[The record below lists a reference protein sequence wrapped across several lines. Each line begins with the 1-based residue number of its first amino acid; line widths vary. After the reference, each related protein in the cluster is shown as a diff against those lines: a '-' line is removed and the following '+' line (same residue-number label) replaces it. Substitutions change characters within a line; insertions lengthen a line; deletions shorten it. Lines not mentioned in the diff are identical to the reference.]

1 MERFGVS
8 GRVGEQLGLGAL
20 WVGGTPWI
28 GGQFGWGGGQFGFK
42 GHLRFGGHCRWGH
55 FSWGVGVFTVG
66 VGEDWV
72 GWGIGGLNGELCW
85 G

>member
-1 MERFGVS
+1 MGVH
-8 GRVGEQLGLGAL
+8 LGLGDSL
-20 WVGGTPWI
+20 VG
-28 GGQFGWGGGQFGFK
+28 GGGQFGFK